1 MPSVDLA
8 VQIMGKNRPASSPYE
23 IGDIVACYEASQ
35 AGTWDDTVS
44 AYIPDGRSRYTVL
57 IFLRNVPVLGAKRFT
72 LASESSQYDDQGN
85 EYPDDDPLKKRRAWS
100 LQRSVLPAPLRR
112 ALFNEAADR
121 QPGVGHITVR
131 WGVLGKTLFR
141 HNRKARTA
149 EDTDL
154 DRSDKPLDRPKK
166 TRG

>member
-23 IGDIVACYEASQ
+23 IGDIVACYPAEK
-35 AGTWDDTVS
+35 AGTWDARLS
-44 AYIPDGRSRYTVL
+44 AYVPDGRSRYTVI
-57 IFLRNVPVLGAKRFT
+57 IFLRDVPVLGAKRFT

-112 ALFNEAADR
+112 ALFNEAKDSV
-121 QPGVGHITVR
+121 PGVGYITVG
-131 WGVLGKTLFR
+131 WHALGQSLFF

-149 EDTDL
+149 SDTDL
-154 DRSDKPLDRPKK
+154 DTSDKPLDRPK